1 MRLSE
6 IEALDEVVSA
16 AHEIIAATGS
26 DLEHCGFATE
36 EDRKAHIVGFAF
48 EIVDII
54 ENLQRG
60 KVGEKDAGDNQSI
73 S

>member
-1 MRLSE
+1 MKLTE

-16 AHEIIAATGS
+16 AHEILAATGS
-26 DLEHCGFATE
+26 DLGQCGFATE
-36 EDRKAHIVGFAF
+36 EERKAHIAGFAS

-60 KVGEKDAGDNQSI
+60 KVGETDVGNNKGVR
-73 S
+73 